1 MAVAVVPRQICHHC
15 HFILD
20 LVTQVALQGSG
31 IGSMGRAGWVV
42 GAAISQNSQ
51 YMGHGSWEGKL
62 GRVGVWEHG
71 NLVGKGRESKA
82 QEPSRQRGKV
92 GRSRGN

>member
-1 MAVAVVPRQICHHC
+1 
-15 HFILD
+15 
-20 LVTQVALQGSG
+20 
-31 IGSMGRAGWVV
+31 
-42 GAAISQNSQ
+42 
-51 YMGHGSWEGKL
+51 MGHGSWEGKL

-92 GRSRGN
+92 GAKVRFRCGPVIEEKGQAASFPRLYAPI